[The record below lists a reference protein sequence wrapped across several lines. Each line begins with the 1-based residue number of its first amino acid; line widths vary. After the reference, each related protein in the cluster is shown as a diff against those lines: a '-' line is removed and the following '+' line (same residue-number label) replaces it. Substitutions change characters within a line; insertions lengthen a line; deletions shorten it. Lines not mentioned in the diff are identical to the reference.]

1 MGKFKVGDRVQ
12 KPSNRRPT
20 MPRYRRYILD
30 GPCNEDGAI
39 IVDGVRMTKE
49 DIESLLAVLDPG
61 SDQETW
67 DYYYRKWLVLAQQ
80 NEREGSA

>member
-1 MGKFKVGDRVQ
+1 MGKFKVGDRVRGIGTFDE
-12 KPSNRRPT
+12 NR
-20 MPRYRRYILD
+20 ID
-30 GPCNEDGAI
+30 GPCNETGAI

-80 NEREGSA
+80 NEREETA